1 MITAVRTRG
10 LVIEKDDIRKK
21 LRDTEGLLER
31 CEEQKA
37 KLQDDLNKMHKRLT
51 EMAVVNKELMKHA
64 DNKDKWSITTDPSVF
79 KCKRC
84 KKVLIEEEYAKH
96 ICTPTLG
103 AVKKIEFDYYYIDK
117 DEMNRELIMIKGMD
131 GTLYGF
137 VKRENKPSDKMSL
150 FTQSSNDD

>member
-64 DNKDKWSITTDPSVF
+64 DNKDK
-79 KCKRC
+79 
-84 KKVLIEEEYAKH
+84 
-96 ICTPTLG
+96 
-103 AVKKIEFDYYYIDK
+103 
-117 DEMNRELIMIKGMD
+117 
-131 GTLYGF
+131 
-137 VKRENKPSDKMSL
+137 
-150 FTQSSNDD
+150 